1 MQTPPVHTAIFRDI
15 EPLPIFEQH
24 IYTEHPQTTPRAV
37 LETTFEHSDIEATI
51 IPSLLYCHTPNTHLF
66 TITRLLAISDAAFS
80 LEGADG
86 TL

>member
-37 LETTFEHSDIEATI
+37 LETTFEHSDIEAI
-51 IPSLLYCHTPNTHLF
+51 IPTVLSHSQYTPIHNNTF
-66 TITRLLAISDAAFS
+66 AISDAAFS